1 MRMKRRLKNISP
13 KMVSGI
19 YESKEKTKGQ
29 P

>member
-1 MRMKRRLKNISP
+1 MGMKRKLKNISP
-13 KMVSGI
+13 KMISGI